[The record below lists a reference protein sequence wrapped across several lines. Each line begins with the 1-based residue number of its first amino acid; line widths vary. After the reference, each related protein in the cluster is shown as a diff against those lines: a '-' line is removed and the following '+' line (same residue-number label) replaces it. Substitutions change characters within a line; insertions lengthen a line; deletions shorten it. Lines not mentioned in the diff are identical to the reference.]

1 MLEALPHHVLHAL
14 GMAFAM
20 FWEIFWALVLGFGL
34 SGIVQAV
41 VSKKEVSKLLPDDSP
56 RSIAIACGLGAAS
69 SSCSYAAVALA
80 RSLFRKGAS
89 FTASISFE
97 VASTNLVAELGI
109 ILAILIGW
117 QFTVA
122 EYAGGVLLVAI
133 LVLLFRWFL
142 TPEQIEAARE
152 QADKGLQGKMEG
164 HAEMDMAVT
173 EGSVWQRIV
182 SAKGWTAISHY
193 FVMDWLAV
201 WKDIAV
207 GLLVAGALGAWIP
220 QTFWNRFFLVNH
232 PLLAKFWGPLVGPIV
247 AILSFVCSVGNVPLA
262 AVLWNGGSS
271 FGGVIAFLY
280 ADLIVLPILNI
291 YRKYYGTRMSLFLLG
306 TLYAAMAGTA
316 IIIEFLFQ
324 ALHLIPAERHARM
337 VEASIRWNYTTVLNL
352 VFAAVAAL
360 LVWRFFRT
368 GGPQMVAGMDD
379 PGSPR
384 HSAHA
389 H

>member
-1 MLEALPHHVLHAL
+1 MLEALPHHLLHAL
-14 GMAFAM
+14 SMAFAM
-20 FWEIFWALVLGFGL
+20 FWEILWALILGFGL
-34 SGIVQAV
+34 SGVVQAV
-41 VSKKEVSKLLPDDSP
+41 VSKKSVSKLLPDDSP
-56 RSIAIACGLGAAS
+56 RSLAIACGLGAAS

-89 FTASISFE
+89 FSASITFE

-117 QFTVA
+117 QFTLA
-122 EYAGGVLLVAI
+122 EFAGGVLLVVI
-133 LVLLFRWFL
+133 LALLFRLFL
-142 TPEQIEAARE
+142 TSEQVEAARE
-152 QADKGLQGKMEG
+152 QANKGVQGKMEG
-164 HAEMDMAVT
+164 HAEMDMSVSG
-173 EGSVWQRIV
+173 GSLWQRIF

-201 WKDIAV
+201 WKDVAV

-220 QTFWNRFFLVNH
+220 QTFWNRFFLVKH
-232 PLLAKFWGPLVGPIV
+232 PLLAKFWGPAVGPIV

-280 ADLIVLPILNI
+280 ADLIVLPILDI

-306 TLYAAMAGTA
+306 TLYAAMASTA
-316 IIIEFLFQ
+316 IVIEFLFQ

-337 VEASIRWNYTTVLNL
+337 VEASIRWNYTTVLNI

-368 GGPQMVAGMDD
+368 GGPEMIAGMDD
-379 PGSPR
+379 PSPQR
-384 HSAHA
+384 HPAHA